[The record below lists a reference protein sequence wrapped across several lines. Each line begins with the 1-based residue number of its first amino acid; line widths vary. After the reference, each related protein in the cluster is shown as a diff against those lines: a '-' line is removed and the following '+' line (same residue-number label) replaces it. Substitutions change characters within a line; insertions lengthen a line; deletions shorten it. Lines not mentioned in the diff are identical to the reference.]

1 MSTRRAFIVR
11 AAASAVAVPLGASAC
26 TAGTGA
32 GGAGTSGKGTQA
44 LVFGKTD
51 GGTTFV
57 RNFNV
62 FGPAVQKAP
71 SIEMIYEP
79 LARID
84 YSDGAKVKPW
94 LAKSLEFDESGT
106 TLTVKLR
113 DDVTFSDGKPM
124 TADDVVFSLSIP
136 LKDAAFNTGGTTYDR
151 VAKKDA
157 TTVTV
162 HWAKAAFSEL
172 NQLGNV
178 WLPVVPK
185 HIWEGKNLKTWTNPD
200 PVGTG
205 AFTLERFAPQQVTL
219 RARDDYWGGK
229 FALKQIKV
237 IPTNGDSLR
246 AQLLRGEVNWAL
258 SGWNG
263 GEQEYVAKDPKR
275 HMYQKYAT
283 GGAYSLFFN
292 TARAPFDDVHLRRA
306 LAMTIPRKDI
316 VATLQRPGTEAG
328 PTGLVD
334 EVYGDAILPEYRG
347 KVQKVDAAAA
357 QKELALS
364 GFKVKDG
371 KLVKDGKSY
380 TPKLS
385 FNQDYGWDAYA
396 NIMIRSWQKHLG
408 IKVKPVGAPSANL
421 LDQQQRAD
429 FDLTISTTG
438 GAGVAGLYSAL
449 SSMAYRPVGETA
461 VTNYGRWK
469 DEATDAAI
477 RTLQGANDPAETK
490 SAGEEM
496 QKIVAEQVPF
506 SPIYDSYWFVL
517 INSEHWTGW
526 PTPDNYSYVPFPGA
540 GPDATLTLMKLKQ
553 ATT

>member
-1 MSTRRAFIVR
+1 
-11 AAASAVAVPLGASAC
+11 
-26 TAGTGA
+26 
-32 GGAGTSGKGTQA
+32 
-44 LVFGKTD
+44 
-51 GGTTFV
+51 
-57 RNFNV
+57 
-62 FGPAVQKAP
+62 
-71 SIEMIYEP
+71 
-79 LARID
+79 
-84 YSDGAKVKPW
+84 
-94 LAKSLEFDESGT
+94 
-106 TLTVKLR
+106 
-113 DDVTFSDGKPM
+113 
-124 TADDVVFSLSIP
+124 

-157 TTVTV
+157 TTVTI

-178 WLPVVPK
+178 LLPVVPK
-185 HIWEGKNLKTWTNPD
+185 RIWEGKNLRTWTNPD

-205 AFTLERFAPQQVTL
+205 AFTLERFAAQQVTL

-263 GEQEYVAKDPKR
+263 GEQEYVAKDPKH
-275 HMYQKYAT
+275 HMYQRYAT

-292 TARAPFDDVHLRRA
+292 TARAPFDDIHLRRA

-334 EVYGDAILPEYRG
+334 EVYGDEIVPEYRG

-357 QKELALS
+357 QRELALS
-364 GFKVKDG
+364 GFKVQDG

-408 IKVKPVGAPSANL
+408 IKVKSVGAPSANL
-421 LDQQQRAD
+421 LDQQQRAE
-429 FDLTISTTG
+429 FDLTI
-438 GAGVAGLYSAL
+438 
-449 SSMAYRPVGETA
+449 
-461 VTNYGRWK
+461 
-469 DEATDAAI
+469 
-477 RTLQGANDPAETK
+477 
-490 SAGEEM
+490 
-496 QKIVAEQVPF
+496 
-506 SPIYDSYWFVL
+506 
-517 INSEHWTGW
+517 
-526 PTPDNYSYVPFPGA
+526 
-540 GPDATLTLMKLKQ
+540 
-553 ATT
+553 